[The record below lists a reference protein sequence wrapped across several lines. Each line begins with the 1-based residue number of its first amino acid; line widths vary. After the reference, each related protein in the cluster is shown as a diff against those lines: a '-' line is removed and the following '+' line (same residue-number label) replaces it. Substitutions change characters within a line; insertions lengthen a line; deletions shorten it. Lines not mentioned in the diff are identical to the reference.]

1 MREQLTVKEAE
12 FRRAEKTVMQEQQRV
27 LEMKQQV
34 SFLIIII
41 SSFTVHNAIYKIG
54 CLMSKLAIHFGYPLC
69 RRLRECRPRKR
80 SWLIHSSN

>member
-12 FRRAEKTVMQEQQRV
+12 FRRAEETVMQEQQRV

-54 CLMSKLAIHFGYPLC
+54 CYK
-69 RRLRECRPRKR
+69 
-80 SWLIHSSN
+80 